1 MDFFDVVSRR
11 YTHKAAFD
19 PNRKVPDKD
28 LRKIV
33 EAGMIAPSAGNGQS
47 AEFIIVNDEKIIAE
61 LGILSESV
69 PLATTP
75 AAIAVMTRPRIKEV
89 LDLSTECRIADLWVA
104 TENMLLAATALGY
117 RCGLVDGPFQKPKIR
132 AKAHALLGIP
142 DDRLLYL
149 FMPVGYEAEAGLRRS
164 KKPFEQRAS
173 WNYYEIER

>member
-1 MDFFDVVSRR
+1 MDFFEAVSRR
-11 YTHKAAFD
+11 YTHKVAFD
-19 PNRKVPDKD
+19 PSRKVPDKD

-47 AEFIIVNDEKIIAE
+47 AEFIIVNDEKIIEE
-61 LGILSESV
+61 LGKLSGSL
-69 PLATTP
+69 PLSTTP

-89 LDLSTECRIADLWVA
+89 LDLGTECRIADLWVA
-104 TENMLLAATALGY
+104 TENMLLAATSLGY

-132 AKAHALLGIP
+132 TKAHALLGIP

-149 FMPVGYEAEAGLRRS
+149 LMPVGYEAEVDPRRD

-173 WNYYEIER
+173 WNHYAVER